1 MAVQQ
6 PPVQLKVESNAL
18 PLVDNQE
25 IVGQENE
32 AAVNEVQVAAAE

>member
-1 MAVQQ
+1 MQQ
-6 PPVQLKVESNAL
+6 PPALEKVESAAL

-32 AAVNEVQVAAAE
+32 ATANEAQVVAVD